1 MVAHNSYRGV
11 VIRQRDF
18 ISEGDIAKDPDKDG
32 YNSRRKALLFA
43 LACTKRDSIQLG
55 TLYFFLRALVFFA
68 MSFFSSLSVGAQQF
82 FYVIDIHLGHY
93 YMTDFGVDRF
103 VNPES
108 HHSLGLHQVIIRGTY
123 VMYEVRFVA
132 MNEEQMEQGGET
144 FLAKSSI
151 EIVLIP
157 YRKYFLSLSVLQN
170 FEYDVRYLLALAV

>member
-11 VIRQRDF
+11 VIGQRDF
-18 ISEGDIAKDPDKDG
+18 ISKRDIAKDPDKDG
-32 YNSRRKALLFA
+32 YNPRRKALLFA
-43 LACTKRDSIQLG
+43 LGMHEKRFYSIRNSLLLFTGFSLFRNEFFQLP
-55 TLYFFLRALVFFA
+55 
-68 MSFFSSLSVGAQQF
+68 SVGAQQF
-82 FYVIDIHLGHY
+82 FYVIDIHLGYY

-144 FLAKSSI
+144 FSG
-151 EIVLIP
+151 EEQ
-157 YRKYFLSLSVLQN
+157 YRNCSHPLS
-170 FEYDVRYLLALAV
+170 